1 MTRFASTHRL
11 LAVLLLGFASGLP
24 LALTGQA
31 MQAWLAVDGVDIA
44 TIGFLGL
51 VGVPY
56 TFKFLWAPLMDRFEP
71 SWLGRRRG
79 WLVLTQLALAA
90 ALAWMA
96 GMSPKGGAGMFAM
109 AALLVAFLSASQDV
123 VIDAYRT
130 DVLIPRERGLGGSLS
145 VFGYRLAMIIS
156 GGVALIWADQW
167 QSWPRVYM
175 TMAGIMVAA
184 AAVSLTLLPSVSSAS
199 KPLASEPRK
208 ELAGF
213 AAMLAGFVAGWF
225 AARLVL
231 VGLGLNPDDPSKWLR
246 LLFILAQV
254 ASALPL
260 GWWAAR
266 RVGFETLNRSLVS
279 YFSQSGA
286 WAFLLLIVLYKLGD
300 AFAGTLTTPF
310 LIKGMLFTQAE
321 VGIVNK
327 IIGIWLTI
335 IGALLGGAIM
345 LRLSL
350 FRSLLLFGVLQL
362 VAIVGF
368 WLLAVLGKGAW
379 GGFTL
384 PPFDL
389 GFVALPHP
397 TRIDGLLVF
406 AIAAENVTSGMGT
419 AAFVALLMGL
429 CNHRYT
435 ATHYALLSAFSAV
448 GRIYVSPLAGVL
460 SESIGW
466 PAFFILAMLLGLP
479 GLWMVWRLR
488 AVIDRLNA
496 EPAAPA

>member
-1 MTRFASTHRL
+1 
-11 LAVLLLGFASGLP
+11 
-24 LALTGQA
+24 
-31 MQAWLAVDGVDIA
+31 
-44 TIGFLGL
+44 
-51 VGVPY
+51 
-56 TFKFLWAPLMDRFEP
+56 
-71 SWLGRRRG
+71 
-79 WLVLTQLALAA
+79 
-90 ALAWMA
+90 
-96 GMSPKGGAGMFAM
+96 
-109 AALLVAFLSASQDV
+109 LLVAFLSASQDV
-123 VIDAYRT
+123 VVDAYRT
-130 DVLIPRERGLGGSLS
+130 DVLEPRERGLGGSLY
-145 VFGYRLAMIIS
+145 VFGYRLAMIVS

-184 AAVSLTLLPSVSSAS
+184 AAVSLTLLPSVSSES

-225 AARLVL
+225 AARWLL
-231 VGLGLNPDDPSKWLR
+231 IGIGLDPDNPDKWLR

-254 ASALPL
+254 AGALPL

-266 RVGFETLNRSLVS
+266 KVGFETLNRSLAS
-279 YFSQSGA
+279 YFAQPGA
-286 WAFLLLIVLYKLGD
+286 AAFLLLIILYKLGD

-327 IIGIWLTI
+327 IIGVWLTI
-335 IGALLGGAIM
+335 LGALLGGAIM
-345 LRLSL
+345 LRLNL
-350 FRSLLLFGVLQL
+350 YRSLLLFGVLQL
-362 VAIVGF
+362 VAIFGF
-368 WLLAVLGKGAW
+368 WLLAVSGKGAW
-379 GGFTL
+379 GGFML

-389 GFVALPHP
+389 GFVALPHS
-397 TRIDGLLVF
+397 TWIDGLLVF
-406 AIAAENVTSGMGT
+406 AIAAENITSGMGT

-466 PAFFILAMLLGLP
+466 PAFFLLAMAFGLP

-488 AVIDRLNA
+488 EPIRRLNGGL
-496 EPAAPA
+496 